1 MAEEEVRILN
11 SVISDLETE
20 LKTKGKTK
28 QSRIT
33 KEKRFKGCG
42 GSVSMVS
49 WAYMTYSYGVE

>member
-28 QSRIT
+28 QSSIAR
-33 KEKRFKGCG
+33 EKRLKD
-42 GSVSMVS
+42 
-49 WAYMTYSYGVE
+49 